1 MVTSRGDH
9 FFMRSFTILLLG
21 LNLNL
26 SLIASVGLSSLSDE
40 QIEFSNAIIRLLDE
54 NHYRSEIAILLPNK
68 ESIIVSY
75 KQFKKAVI
83 FARESRNIKKTE
95 TALLETF
102 AKKKQALIAK
112 VDHPKLFIFSEKT
125 GERLIKFECSHIK
138 IGKIKLGIFE
148 IPSNKILIDS
158 PLITYY

>member
-9 FFMRSFTILLLG
+9 FFMRSFKILFLA

-26 SLIASVGLSSLSDE
+26 SLIASEGLSSLSDE
-40 QIEFSNAIIRLLDE
+40 QIAFSNAIFRLLDE
-54 NHYRSEIAILLPNK
+54 NYYRSEIAILLPNQ
-68 ESIIVSY
+68 ESITISY
-75 KQFKKAVI
+75 KQFKKALI
-83 FARESRNIKKTE
+83 FARESRDIEKTE

-125 GERLIKFECSHIK
+125 GERLIKFECSQIK

-148 IPSNKILIDS
+148 IPSNKILFDS